1 MNYCFNRTTGTHN
14 YILIGAIDK
23 SISISN
29 WNALPH
35 QFFFPVLSSSS
46 THGQDGERDT
56 FRRISFCSAR
66 FLRSTSNVWRPSP
79 SADLRAKIQNS
90 NRAILLIGVAYRL
103 GHQGLRIFF
112 CFLGPSLI
120 KIHQTR
126 TGVCPLQVIAKLYE
140 PPCLR
145 DRKVL
150 QDVLEE
156 PKNSVWRFWKKNEI
170 ILWTK

>member
-35 QFFFPVLSSSS
+35 QFFFP
-46 THGQDGERDT
+46 
-56 FRRISFCSAR
+56 F
-66 FLRSTSNVWRPSP
+66 FLRPPHMDKMAREIHSAEYRFVLHVFCVRPRTFG
-79 SADLRAKIQNS
+79 DLLRQLICAKIQNS

-126 TGVCPLQVIAKLYE
+126 TGVCPLQVIAKFYE

-145 DRKVL
+145 DRKVS